1 VLQRPGAS
9 SESLPELIARQDYGR
24 AIELLTEELERTP
37 ATLQSRLQLADLL
50 VLAGRGAEA
59 IPAFEELSREY
70 AEAGFISRA
79 IAMLKRVD
87 QIAPS
92 ADVDARLADLVRE
105 QRRLAT
111 EVQTLPPSE
120 DPDATV
126 AFGAD
131 HSRTLAPGTDVSKAL
146 AHPETDTTQTLTPA
160 ERPAPVAP
168 GAEPEEDDAFDDALT
183 LPPVPMARLLHPSRE
198 EPDDKVG
205 ERIRRV
211 FKRFVA
217 GLPAAEAEAEEA
229 DESPLVVEES
239 ELEPLPTPGTAGD
252 DLPPA
257 LSEEAFEGRLLD
269 LVQRAVS
276 RPTAEGSLDG
286 ETLEPSRRLL
296 ATPLFKDL
304 EEDELLA
311 VVKGLR
317 LRVFAPGDVILTEG
331 ETSDRSMFVISAGRV
346 KVFVRNPT
354 GRNVQLG
361 QLEEGDFF
369 GEIAGMSGQ
378 ARTATITAGSRCE
391 LLELERGT
399 LDSIA
404 RRHPRVRRRLEELFV
419 ERAGSPEAA
428 AVRAVPLSDE
438 DRLRCSQVLTAHFG
452 SANWDP
458 KVRLRLAKLLMDSGK
473 VDEAVPV
480 LISIA
485 DELSREGYTEK
496 AIAVIKKVEQIRRRH
511 IREINLAPL
520 HGEEP
525 EPEPGQPVPERRPD
539 PGAEAFQSW
548 LIDVVR
554 DRVKNPAP
562 WVDPEAVATAGFK
575 SGLRASP
582 LLAGFGEE
590 ELLKLVC
597 ELRLRHAEPGDVLIT
612 EGESGQGVFIVC
624 EGRVRV
630 FVRSSIGH
638 DTELCELGDGAFF
651 GEMSTLLDRPRSAT
665 VTAVAAC
672 DLLELDRDAIE
683 RLTTQHPRVRRV
695 LDEFVAAR
703 SHSPHAARIRRG
715 RATRNDPE

>member
-9 SESLPELIARQDYGR
+9 GESLPDLIARQEYGR
-24 AIELLTEELERTP
+24 AIELLTEELDRTP

-50 VLAGRGAEA
+50 ALAGRGAEA
-59 IPAFEELSREY
+59 VPVFEELAREY

-92 ADVDARLADLVRE
+92 PDVDARLAELVRE
-105 QRRLAT
+105 QRRLAA
-111 EVQTLPPSE
+111 EVKTLPPGE

-126 AFGAD
+126 AFGTD
-131 HSRTLAPGTDVSKAL
+131 DPRTLAPGDVSA
-146 AHPETDTTQTLTPA
+146 AGGDGGQAPPPEATD
-160 ERPAPVAP
+160 
-168 GAEPEEDDAFDDALT
+168 EEGAFDDALT
-183 LPPVPMARLLHPSRE
+183 LPPVPMTRLLQASHGE
-198 EPDDKVG
+198 TDDKVG

-217 GLPAAEAEAEEA
+217 NLPAGEEGV
-229 DESPLVVEES
+229 EGEEPPLVVEES
-239 ELEPLPTPGTAGD
+239 ELQPLPTPPRRGAD
-252 DLPPA
+252 ALSPA
-257 LSEEAFEGRLLD
+257 LSEEAFQGRLLD

-276 RPTAEGSLDG
+276 RPTEGSLEG

-304 EEDELLA
+304 DEDELLA
-311 VVKGLR
+311 VVRGLK

-354 GRNVQLG
+354 GRNMQLG

-391 LLELERGT
+391 LLELERAT

-428 AVRAVPLSDE
+428 AVRAVPLSEE

-480 LISIA
+480 LVSIA

-520 HGEEP
+520 HGEVP
-525 EPEPGQPVPERRPD
+525 APEPGEPAPAREPEA
-539 PGAEAFQSW
+539 GAEAFQSW

-582 LLAGFGEE
+582 LFAGFTEE
-590 ELLKLVC
+590 ELLELVC
-597 ELRLRHAEPGDVLIT
+597 QLRLRHAEPGDVLIT
-612 EGESGQGVFIVC
+612 EGEQGAGVFIVC

-672 DLLELDRDAIE
+672 DLLELDRGAIE
-683 RLTTQHPRVRRV
+683 LLTGQHPRVRRV

-715 RATRNDPE
+715 RAPRGDSR